1 MCTVMIRFAPD
12 GEWPLLLAAVRDEFM
27 QRAWDAPA
35 AHWPGLPDVI
45 GGRDRVAGGTW
56 MAVRA
61 AGEGRARDERR
72 AGDERPGAA
81 VAALLNG
88 VRRGDPADGSV
99 RPTRGSLVLAALS
112 SVDFAGT
119 TVPGIADDVELSRYD
134 GFHLV
139 HAEAGAVRVWSWDGD
154 RLAFRSLPPGDHII
168 VNLGADE
175 DADPLVPHFRPVLAR
190 TGNPPLSA
198 ESDTPTA
205 WAGWAEL
212 LRGDGLALDD
222 PRGLIIA
229 QDVGGQ
235 FYGSTSTSLVGI
247 AADGRIR
254 YDFATTP
261 QAPEWSRI
269 IPE

>member
-1 MCTVMIRFAPD
+1 MCTVMIRFQPS
-12 GEWPLLLAAVRDEFM
+12 GEWPVLLAAVRDEFM

-35 AHWPGLPDVI
+35 AHWPDLPHVI

-61 AGEGRARDERR
+61 ADEG
-72 AGDERPGAA
+72 A

-88 VRRGDPADGSV
+88 VRRGAPADGSV
-99 RPTRGSLVLAALS
+99 RPTRGTLVLAALS
-112 SVDFAGT
+112 GVDFDET
-119 TVPGIADDVELSRYD
+119 RVPGIADDAELARYD

-139 HAEAGAVRVWSWDGD
+139 HADAGAVRVWSWDGD
-154 RLAFRSLPPGDHII
+154 RLAFRSLSPGDHII

-175 DADPLVPHFRPVLAR
+175 DADPLVPYFRPVLER
-190 TGNPPLSA
+190 TGQPPLSA
-198 ESDTPTA
+198 DSDTATA

-261 QAPEWSRI
+261 QAPQWSRI